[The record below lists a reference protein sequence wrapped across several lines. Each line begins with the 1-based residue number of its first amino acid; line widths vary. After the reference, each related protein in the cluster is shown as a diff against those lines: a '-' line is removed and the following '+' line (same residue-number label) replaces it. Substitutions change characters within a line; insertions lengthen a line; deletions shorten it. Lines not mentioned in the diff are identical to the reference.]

1 MRAVITVIGS
11 DQIGIIAEISNI
23 LAKNRVNIMDISQTI
38 MQDIFTMIMM
48 VDITELNTDYSKL
61 SELLELKGVITSYS
75 IHYTKL
81 YEGYVDFW
89 QL

>member
-61 SELLELKGVITSYS
+61 SELLELKGREMGLSVTIQREDIFSAMHR
-75 IHYTKL
+75 I
-81 YEGYVDFW
+81 
-89 QL
+89 